1 MVARFKH
8 YIKTGHCKITN
19 PQKTG
24 QFWTT
29 AIAKTGHFLYDGDR
43 TDIEYDLRRTWE
55 VNFLWSSQRA
65 PSGRFQRKGNNVQK
79 RLSDDWG
86 VDPGFEEGAAGDG
99 RAADGKDLAD
109 SG

>member
-1 MVARFKH
+1 M
-8 YIKTGHCKITN
+8 
-19 PQKTG
+19 
-24 QFWTT
+24 
-29 AIAKTGHFLYDGDR
+29 
-43 TDIEYDLRRTWE
+43 

-109 SG
+109 PG